1 MISGDFSDPEAVSGS
16 STKAQRADF
25 LFLNKIFIRMRI
37 TGKQQIEKD
46 R

>member
-16 STKAQRADF
+16 STKAQRGDF
-25 LFLNKIFIRMRI
+25 LFLNKIFIRGTI
-37 TGKQQIEKD
+37 TGNEQIETD